1 MSSKKVERALY
12 GPSWTEVILGA
23 VLSFVLGGVLAAAV
37 LIARPVK
44 TVRELPKESDRE
56 REVIYY
62 IEGSRDS
69 TKGRQ
74 WQAKRQQLVAGES
87 VALTEEEL
95 NAALGGKTA
104 APAPAPAAPAPKG
117 KGPAPKA
124 PAPAPAAEPAPAVAA
139 GGGLIVPSAPNFR
152 IHDNLLQV
160 GVPCT
165 LNVYG
170 FQLPIVVVATGGFAK
185 TGDGVVFS
193 PDSFYIGSLQV
204 NRLPALEGFVTRK
217 ILAAQT
223 IPEDLA
229 TAWKKVSDAGVEGKT
244 LKLSM

>member
-23 VLSFVLGGVLAAAV
+23 ALSFVLGGVLAAAV

-44 TVRELPKESDRE
+44 TVRELPKEAERE
-56 REVIYY
+56 RAVVYY

-74 WQAKRQQLVAGES
+74 WQAKHQQLVAGES
-87 VALTEEEL
+87 VVLNEDEL
-95 NAALGGKTA
+95 NAALGAKTV

-117 KGPAPKA
+117 KGPAPKTPP
-124 PAPAPAAEPAPAVAA
+124 PAPAPEPAAVANT
-139 GGGLIVPSAPNFR
+139 GGLIVPSAPNFR
-152 IHDNLLQV
+152 IHDNVLQV

-170 FQLPIVVVATGGFAK
+170 FQLPVVVMATGGFAK
-185 TGDGVVFS
+185 TGDGVVFA

-204 NRLPALEGFVTRK
+204 NRLPALEGFVTKK
-217 ILAAQT
+217 ILAAQSV
-223 IPEDLA
+223 PEDLA
-229 TAWKKVSDAGVEGKT
+229 AAWKKVSDAEIEGKT